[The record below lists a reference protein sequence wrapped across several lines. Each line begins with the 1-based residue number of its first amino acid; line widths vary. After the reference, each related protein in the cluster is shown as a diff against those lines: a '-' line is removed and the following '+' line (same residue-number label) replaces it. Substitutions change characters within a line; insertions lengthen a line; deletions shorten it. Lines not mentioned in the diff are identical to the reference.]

1 MTTQIETDEIQTT
14 RGEKV
19 LAVVLT
25 VFLLIG
31 GIWAYTKLEIH
42 HGNPVP
48 AYTPAERTAISA
60 YDAAQNRFFAAQNA
74 VQSAQNQLE
83 LSREAYR
90 TALEAHQ
97 PSAALARRYHADAA
111 RFATARAAERRA
123 DAAVGRTAPAARAAQ
138 DRASAAAEAHSTRDA
153 RNTFLLRL
161 ALLLALIALSF
172 FVFTRLRTSRY
183 LPVAA
188 ALLGAVTILAF
199 VMAVDYVT
207 DYVSWR
213 DLGPLVLSAVGVTLS
228 LLAFWGLQRYLV
240 RRIPRRRVRRNECPF
255 CGYPVRRAAG
265 PHCEGCGRD
274 VVAECAKCSAPR
286 RVGTAHCAA
295 CGSA

>member
-1 MTTQIETDEIQTT
+1 MTTHIENDDIQTT

-42 HGNPVP
+42 HGYVSPS
-48 AYTPAERTAISA
+48 YTAAERTAIST
-60 YDAAQNRFFAAQNA
+60 YEAAQQRSFAAHSA
-74 VQSAQNQLE
+74 VSEAQSRLE

-97 PSAALARRYHADAA
+97 PSAALGRRYHADSA
-111 RFATARAAERRA
+111 RFAGAQAAERSA
-123 DAAVGRTAPAARAAQ
+123 DAAVRRAAPAARAAQ
-138 DRASAAAEAHSTRDA
+138 DRESAAASARSNHDA
-153 RNTFLLRL
+153 RKTFILRL
-161 ALLLALIALSF
+161 AFLLALLAVAF

-183 LPVAA
+183 LPVAS
-188 ALLGAVTILAF
+188 ALLAAVTILAF
-199 VMAVDYVT
+199 VMAIDYVT
-207 DYVSWR
+207 DYVGWR
-213 DLGPLVLSAVGVTLS
+213 DVGPLVLSLVGVTLS

-255 CGYPVRRAAG
+255 CGYPVHG
-265 PHCEGCGRD
+265 SGTHCEGCGRD
-274 VVAECAKCSAPR
+274 TVAECAKCAAPR

-295 CGSA
+295 CGSS

>member
-1 MTTQIETDEIQTT
+1 MTSQIENDEIQTT

-19 LAVVLT
+19 LALVLT

-31 GIWAYTKLEIH
+31 CIWAYSKLEIH
-42 HGNPVP
+42 HGYRAPS
-48 AYTPAERTAISA
+48 YTSVERTAIST
-60 YDAAQNRFFAAQNA
+60 DNAAQQRLYAAQSA
-74 VQSAQNQLE
+74 VAEVQNRLE

-97 PSAALARRYHADAA
+97 PSAKLAARYHADSA
-111 RFATARAAERRA
+111 RFDSAQAAER
-123 DAAVGRTAPAARAAQ
+123 AAAGAVRQTAPAARAAQ
-138 DRASAAAEAHSTRDA
+138 DRASRAAAARSNHDA

-161 ALLLALIALSF
+161 GLLLALIALAF
-172 FVFTRLRTSRY
+172 LVFKRLRTSRY

-188 ALLGAVTILAF
+188 ALLAAVTILAF
-199 VMAVDYVT
+199 VMAIDYIS
-207 DYVSWR
+207 DYVSWN

-255 CGYPVRRAAG
+255 CGYPVRG
-265 PHCEGCGRD
+265 TGTHCEGCGRD
-274 VVAECAKCSAPR
+274 VVAECAKCAAPR

-295 CGSA
+295 CGSS

>member
-1 MTTQIETDEIQTT
+1 MTTQIENDDIQTT

-19 LAVVLT
+19 LALVLT

-31 GIWAYTKLEIH
+31 GIWAYTRLDVH
-42 HGNPVP
+42 HGYQAP
-48 AYTPAERTAISA
+48 AYTPAEQAAISK
-60 YDAAQNRFFAAQNA
+60 YNAAQNRFFAAQSA
-74 VQSAQNQLE
+74 VDSAQNRLE

-97 PSAALARRYHADAA
+97 PSAALGERYHADAA
-111 RFATARAAERRA
+111 RFAAAQAAERTA
-123 DAAVGRTAPAARAAQ
+123 EAAVQRTAPAARAAE
-138 DRASAAAEAHSTRDA
+138 DRASAAASAHSAHDA

-161 ALLLALIALSF
+161 GFLLALMALAF

-199 VMAVDYVT
+199 VMATDYVT

-213 DLGPLVLSAVGVTLS
+213 DVGPLVLSLVGVTLS

-240 RRIPRRRVRRNECPF
+240 RRVPRWRVRKNECPF
-255 CGYPVRRAAG
+255 CGYPVRGAG
-265 PHCEGCGRD
+265 THCEGCGRD
-274 VVAECAKCSAPR
+274 VFGECAKCSAPR
-286 RVGTAHCAA
+286 RVGTPHCAA
-295 CGSA
+295 CGSV

>member
-1 MTTQIETDEIQTT
+1 MTTTQVENEDIQTT

-19 LAVVLT
+19 LALVLT
-25 VFLLIG
+25 AFLLIG

-42 HGNPVP
+42 HGYAAPS
-48 AYTPAERTAISA
+48 YTPAERAAISA
-60 YDAAQNRFFAAQNA
+60 HDAAQQQLYAAQNA
-74 VQSAQNQLE
+74 VARTQNQLE

-97 PSAALARRYHADAA
+97 PSAKLAASYHADSA
-111 RFATARAAERRA
+111 RFHAAQAAERTA
-123 DAAVGRTAPAARAAQ
+123 AAAVRQTAPAANAAQ
-138 DRASAAAEAHSTRDA
+138 HRASTAAEARSNHDA

-161 ALLLALIALSF
+161 GFLLALIALSF

-188 ALLGAVTILAF
+188 ALLGAVTILAV

-207 DYVSWR
+207 DYVSWS

-240 RRIPRRRVRRNECPF
+240 RRIPRYRVRRNECPY
-255 CGYPVRRAAG
+255 CGYPVRGAG
-265 PHCEGCGRD
+265 THCEGCGRD
-274 VVAECAKCSAPR
+274 VVAECAKCAAPR
-286 RVGTAHCAA
+286 RVGTAHCAV
-295 CGSA
+295 CGKA

>member
-1 MTTQIETDEIQTT
+1 MTTHIENDDIQTT

-42 HGNPVP
+42 HAYAAPS
-48 AYTPAERTAISA
+48 YTPAEQRAISTYEA
-60 YDAAQNRFFAAQNA
+60 AQQRSFTARNAVDSAQNR
-74 VQSAQNQLE
+74 LE

-97 PSAALARRYHADAA
+97 PSARLAARYHADTA
-111 RFATARAAERRA
+111 RFSAAQAAERAA
-123 DAAVGRTAPAARAAQ
+123 DAAVRQAAPAARAAQ
-138 DRASAAAEAHSTRDA
+138 DHESAAAAARSNHDA

-161 ALLLALIALSF
+161 GLLLALIALSF
-172 FVFTRLRTSRY
+172 FVFMRLRTSRY

-188 ALLGAVTILAF
+188 ALLAAVTILAF
-199 VMAVDYVT
+199 VMAVDYVM
-207 DYVSWR
+207 DYVGWR
-213 DLGPLVLSAVGVTLS
+213 DVGPLVLSLVGVTLS

-255 CGYPVRRAAG
+255 CGYPVRGAG
-265 PHCEGCGRD
+265 AHCEGCGRD
-274 VVAECAKCSAPR
+274 IVAECAKCAAPR

-295 CGSA
+295 CGSS